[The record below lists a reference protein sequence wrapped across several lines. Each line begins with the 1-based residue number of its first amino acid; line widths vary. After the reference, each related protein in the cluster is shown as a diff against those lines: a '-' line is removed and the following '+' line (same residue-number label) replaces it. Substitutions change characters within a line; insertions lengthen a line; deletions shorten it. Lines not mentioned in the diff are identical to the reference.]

1 MSKRK
6 KALFLPVLLVGLGL
20 FGFSII
26 ARIDAP
32 ENSNKNI
39 IKKELIFTALDRI
52 HYNTIDVNDEFSENA
67 FNQYLKILDPNKRYF
82 LKADINKFNKSKD
95 KLDDEIKTG
104 VNTDLYELSVRIFD
118 ERRQEVEKMTEE
130 ILAKPFD
137 FTKKETILFDSDE
150 MKFPKNDKERYDRW
164 RKTLK
169 YAALLRMNSK
179 LKAEEAKKKTAEE
192 KGEEFTPTSYEDME
206 KDVREKVLANYKDV
220 FDYMR
225 KQDEDDHYANYLN
238 SMISIYGP
246 HTEYF
251 APEKKEQF
259 DTEISG
265 HFEGIGARLQQTGGE
280 VKVVSIIA
288 GSASWKQGDLEA
300 NDIILKVA
308 QGEEEPVDIG
318 GMSLKNSIKLIK
330 GPKGTEVRL
339 TVRKADGRITV
350 IPIIR
355 DVVIIEESYAKSAV
369 IIDENSGK
377 KIGLI
382 DLPSFYVDFNDRN
395 GRNCGNDIKQEIIK
409 LKNQGVDGIV
419 FDLRNN
425 GGGSLGDAV
434 QIVGHFVGKS
444 PVVQVK
450 SKGAGQ
456 KTLKPEDNNILY
468 DGPLVVMINR
478 MSASASEI
486 VSAALQDHGRAV
498 VLGSR
503 SFGKGTVQRF
513 IDLDRMTRSEE
524 LKPLGSLK
532 LTIQK
537 FYRINGE
544 ATQVDGVT
552 PDILLPDTY
561 GYLKVGEEDLPF
573 VLPHDSIEK
582 AKYNMWAE
590 QLPLADLNAKSKER
604 VANDKVFKIIEDNA
618 LRLKRQ
624 EEKKYFTLNLDE
636 FRAEQEKLDEESK
649 KLREA
654 ETVHEEFDIT
664 VMKDHYPT
672 SKPDSVIQQSEDKW
686 KEVIK
691 KDAYIKEATMI
702 ISDMMIQ

>member
-20 FGFSII
+20 FGFSIL

-39 IKKELIFTALDRI
+39 IKRSLIFTALERI
-52 HYNTIDVNDEFSENA
+52 HYNSIEIDDTFSKNA
-67 FNQYLKILDPNKRYF
+67 FQQYLKILDPNKRYF
-82 LKADINKFNKSKD
+82 LNSDIKKFAKSED
-95 KLDDEIKTG
+95 KLDDEVINSG
-104 VNTDLYELSVRIFD
+104 ETDLYELSVKVFD
-118 ERRQEVEKMTEE
+118 ERREEVKKITEE

-137 FTKKETILFDSDE
+137 FNKKETIQFDADE
-150 MKFPKNDKERYDRW
+150 MKFPKNEKERYTRW

-179 LKAEEAKKKTAEE
+179 LKAEESKKKDAEE
-192 KGEEFTPTSYEDME
+192 KGEEYKATSYDEIE
-206 KDVREKVLANYKDV
+206 ADVREKVLSNYRDV
-220 FDYMR
+220 FDYME
-225 KQDEDDHYANYLN
+225 KQDEEDHYANYLN

-280 VKVVSIIA
+280 VKVVNIIT

-308 QGEEEPVDIG
+308 QAEEEPVDISS
-318 GMSLKNSIKLIK
+318 MSLKNAIKLIK

-339 TVRKADGRITV
+339 TVRKPDGRITV
-350 IPIIR
+350 VPIIR
-355 DVVIIEESYAKSAV
+355 DVVVIEESYAKSA
-369 IIDENSGK
+369 IIVDENSGK

-409 LKNQGVDGIV
+409 LKNQNVDGIV

-498 VLGSR
+498 ILGSR

-513 IDLDRMTRSEE
+513 IDLDRMTRSED

-552 PDILLPDTY
+552 PDLLLPDTY

-590 QLPLADLNAKSKER
+590 QLPIADLKAKSEVR
-604 VANDKVFKIIEDNA
+604 VEKDKVFQIIEANA
-618 LRLKRQ
+618 KRLKRQ
-624 EEKKYFTLNLDE
+624 EEKKFFTLNLEE
-636 FRAEQEKLDEESK
+636 FKAEQKKLDEESK

-654 ETVHEEFDIT
+654 ESVHEEFDVK
-664 VMKDHYPT
+664 VMKDHYPS
-672 SKPDSVIQQSEDKW
+672 SKPDSVIQKSESKW
-686 KEVIK
+686 AEIIQ